1 MFEWDTEKAKENKRK
16 HKVAFE
22 MVERFDFDT
31 ALEIDI
37 TDMREDGE
45 RRWQAIGFI
54 DARLFVLV
62 YTERGAARRV
72 ISLRGAE
79 KKEHRIYEHN
89 S

>member
-1 MFEWDTEKAKENKRK
+1 MFEWDTEKAKEDKRK

-45 RRWQAIGFI
+45 RRLHRRPAFRAGLH
-54 DARLFVLV
+54 R
-62 YTERGAARRV
+62 TGRGKAGHFAARR
-72 ISLRGAE
+72 RKEGAP
-79 KKEHRIYEHN
+79 HL
-89 S
+89 